1 VTDRRDRRSCF
12 VTSAVSLGMRTP
24 SLLVTLAIGLA
35 PSLAR
40 ADRTDW
46 AGDVAAASTTCRGYA
61 TALQS
66 EVDDCRQFLATAEP
80 GSTCTITVNRGDG
93 SSTELSIDQADAQI
107 ASWLGTA
114 GYLDLRLTDIVDHR
128 DQMLGDEAAI
138 RGYGF
143 SRRAEDFAEWE
154 QASAE
159 LQGEAIKLTL
169 EGLWD
174 SAWAGVDK
182 LKPFLLGITRSGAR
196 QLKRRAEA
204 LGVDNPHALQ
214 LIGKLHKV
222 KHEKRKLAKVDEALE
237 ELGRVK
243 DLVLMEGETGGWDAA
258 GQRLLTIANWFN
270 KNPFTKAVTA
280 DLRLAASLV
289 WGELTEEAI
298 AGLDKLT
305 ESDLLTLRDRS
316 ESAKAHLAEIQ
327 SIYGSLY
334 GCSLP

>member
-1 VTDRRDRRSCF
+1 
-12 VTSAVSLGMRTP
+12 MRTP

-35 PSLAR
+35 PSLAH

-46 AGDVAAASTTCRGYA
+46 AGDVASASGLCRGYA
-61 TALQS
+61 SGLQA
-66 EVDDCRQFLATAEP
+66 EVDACRQFLATADP
-80 GSTCTITVNRGDG
+80 GSTCTISVNRVDG
-93 SSTELSIDQADAQI
+93 SSGEMTLDQADAQI

-154 QASAE
+154 RAAAE
-159 LQGEAIKLTL
+159 LHGEAIKLTL

-182 LKPFLLGITRSGAR
+182 LKPFLLAIDRRGAR
-196 QLKRRAEA
+196 RLKRSAEA
-204 LGVDNPHALQ
+204 LGIDNPHALE

-222 KHEKRKLAKVDEALE
+222 KHAKRKLAKVDEALE
-237 ELGRVK
+237 ELGKIK

-270 KNPFTKAVTA
+270 KNPFTKAVVA

-298 AGLDKLT
+298 AGLDRLT
-305 ESDLLTLRDRS
+305 EADLQTLRDRS
-316 ESAKAHLAEIQ
+316 ESAKAHLAQIQ